1 MFFLYD
7 PQSSTMSIGCD
18 VSKCSIQYTYNKHL
32 LSTLTSKCSNDKSQK
47 FIM

>member
-18 VSKCSIQYTYNKHL
+18 VSKCSIQYNKHL

>member
-18 VSKCSIQYTYNKHL
+18 VSKCSIHIPNIHL

-47 FIM
+47 IIM